1 MGIMNIIRQLRLQAR
16 VTQQVLAQRAG
27 TSQSAIAAYEVGKK
41 SPTLRTLE
49 KLASAVN
56 LDVETRFVPRLT
68 RVERRSLAY
77 HQAVA
82 DVLRMDP
89 EKTIQRARSHVARLQ
104 TLHPHAAALTSLW
117 RLWLDLP
124 PDLLIAEFTG
134 TSELAREMRQVS
146 PFAGVLP
153 AQQRKLIL
161 ASFRQ
166 DEVA

>member
-82 DVLRMDP
+82 
-89 EKTIQRARSHVARLQ
+89 A
-104 TLHPHAAALTSLW
+104 
-117 RLWLDLP
+117 
-124 PDLLIAEFTG
+124 TG
-134 TSELAREMRQVS
+134 R
-146 PFAGVLP
+146 
-153 AQQRKLIL
+153 
-161 ASFRQ
+161 
-166 DEVA
+166 